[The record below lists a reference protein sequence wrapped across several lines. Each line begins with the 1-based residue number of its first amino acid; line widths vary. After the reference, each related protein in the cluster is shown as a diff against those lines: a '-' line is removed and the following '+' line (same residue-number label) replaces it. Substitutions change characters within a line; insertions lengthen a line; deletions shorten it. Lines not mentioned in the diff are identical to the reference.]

1 MNLFSNPIRELLS
14 SVASRR
20 VIPAPESIVEF
31 HDWVNL
37 QDKIETHVHLEA
49 AVHSSFYLQK
59 MSSAESLG
67 VPPWKRAP
75 FANLREFIRAW
86 VDLSKCIRSLTD
98 FEEMV
103 MAFVKGRAAQRIKYS
118 ECYISPADYSFMRR
132 RFSIA
137 PEVFDFSDVLKAYV
151 NGLKLALARH
161 PECEVRLIVDALW
174 PSTSDERKQILES
187 LEMSLNDPAFYDEQ
201 GQHYI
206 VAVGL
211 GGAESHH
218 DIAGHVEFMKRV
230 RELGFKVDI
239 HSGEGGDGDLHKA
252 TIDRIAP
259 DRVAHGFSAFSNGY
273 YFSKNIVMCPLSNLL
288 LGTFTGHPEEHPVF
302 ELLRTNVPVS
312 VGTDDP
318 LLLGQ
323 TLAQEFA
330 FLFAVHGNLD
340 KQQFFQIQS
349 QTRHSV
355 LAPEVCSR
363 VIKSKVQS

>member
-1 MNLFSNPIRELLS
+1 MSIFSSPIDELLS

-20 VIPAPESIVEF
+20 AIPAPESMVEF
-31 HDWVNL
+31 HDWVEL

-49 AVHSSFYLQK
+49 AVPPSFYRQR
-59 MSSAESLG
+59 MSPAECLG
-67 VPPWKRAP
+67 VPPWQRAP

-86 VDLSKCIRSLTD
+86 VDLSKCIRSVTD

-103 MAFVKGRAAQRIKYS
+103 MAFVQGRAAQRIKYS

-151 NGLKLALARH
+151 KGLKIALKRY

-174 PSTSDERKQILES
+174 PSTSEERKQILES
-187 LEMSLNDPAFYDEQ
+187 LEMSLNDSAFYDEQ

-211 GGAESHH
+211 GGAETHH
-218 DIAGHVEFMKRV
+218 DIAGHVEFMKSV
-230 RELGFKVDI
+230 RKLGFKVDI
-239 HSGEGGDGDLHKA
+239 HSGEGGDGELHKA
-252 TIDRIAP
+252 TIDWIAP
-259 DRVAHGFSAFSNGY
+259 DRVAHGFAAFANGY
-273 YFSKNIVMCPLSNLL
+273 YFSKNIVMCPISNLL

-318 LLLGQ
+318 LLLGH
-323 TLAQEFA
+323 TLAQEFT
-330 FLFAVHGNLD
+330 FLLAVQGTLD
-340 KQQFFQIQS
+340 KHQFFKIQS
-349 QTRHSV
+349 STRHNV
-355 LAPEVCSR
+355 LAPDICSR
-363 VIKSKVQS
+363 VIKSKVPS